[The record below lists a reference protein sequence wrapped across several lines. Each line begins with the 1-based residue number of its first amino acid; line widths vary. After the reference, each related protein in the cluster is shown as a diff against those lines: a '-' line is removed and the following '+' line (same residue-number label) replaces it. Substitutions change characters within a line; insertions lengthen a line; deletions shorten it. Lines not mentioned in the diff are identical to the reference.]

1 MEFGQEDGERQ
12 GNCRVSITA
21 LKLNQL
27 VQSGGSVLRCV
38 APEIKDSQVQVVEF
52 FHLSVFILIAL
63 LPVHVSPLIAQQHS
77 RVHSG
82 TKRL

>member
-1 MEFGQEDGERQ
+1 MEFGREDGERQ
-12 GNCRVSITA
+12 GNCRVSIA
-21 LKLNQL
+21 A
-27 VQSGGSVLRCV
+27 VLRCV
-38 APEIKDSQVQVVEF
+38 AAEIKDSQVQVVEF

-77 RVHSG
+77 WEHSG